1 MLSPARNYILWLAFK
16 RPGSVLQRMDY
27 DVASTEAVDS
37 VVPGEYGGMWFFR
50 EPLDCENLGM
60 TLLEL
65 EPGGKG
71 KAHDH
76 AADGQEEVYLV
87 VGSEPPRGS
96 EAPSGEDDEPRGG
109 ELTVRLGGGEDDPP
123 DEAVTLGAGEAVR
136 VGPETRRQLHN
147 HGDERVSIVIAG
159 AP

>member
-1 MLSPARNYILWLAFK
+1 
-16 RPGSVLQRMDY
+16 MDY
-27 DVASTEAVDS
+27 DVSGTDAVDS
-37 VVPGEYGGMWFFR
+37 VVPEEYGGMWFFR
-50 EPLDCENLGM
+50 EPLDCEHLGM

-65 EPGGKG
+65 EPDGKG

-87 VGSEPPRGS
+87 V
-96 EAPSGEDDEPRGG
+96 DG
-109 ELTVRLGGGEDDPP
+109 ELTVQLGGGEDEPA
-123 DEAVTLGAGEAVR
+123 DEELALAAGEAIR

-147 HGDERVSIVIAG
+147 HGDERVRVAIAG